1 MAAGAIDGTI
11 KVFDVKNGQLMH
23 TFDPPAGSATPVRAL
38 SFSENGT
45 WLASANQ
52 GQTAVT
58 IWDLRKMN
66 LLKTLE
72 IGTAVSG
79 ISWDYTGQYLAACGP
94 GGVVVNQYAK
104 SSKSWLELLRKAVES
119 VDVKWGEKANSLV
132 ALTGEGAVSV
142 LAA

>member
-1 MAAGAIDGTI
+1 M
-11 KVFDVKNGQLMH
+11 FDIKNGQLMH
-23 TFDPPAGSATPVRAL
+23 VFQAPTGSATAVQGL

-52 GQTAVT
+52 GQSAVS

-66 LLKTLE
+66 LLKALE
-72 IGTAVSG
+72 VGTPISG
-79 ISWDYTGQYLAACGP
+79 ISWDYTGQYLAACGS

-104 SSKSWLELLRKAVES
+104 SSKSWTELLRKGVGS
-119 VDVKWGEKANSLV
+119 VDVKWGAKAKSLV

-142 LAA
+142 LTA